1 MEELACVGQ
10 VGLYLTT
17 QIPRKTWNT
26 SGNKGDVFATVGQ
39 QDGQATKHIFPFPS
53 FVFLRLICVLLLF
66 LCFLSTAL
74 LVSQT
79 FANCISQ

>member
-1 MEELACVGQ
+1 M
-10 VGLYLTT
+10 

-26 SGNKGDVFATVGQ
+26 SGNKGDVLVTVEQKEGQ
-39 QDGQATKHIFPFPS
+39 GTKLIFPFPPLA
-53 FVFLRLICVLLLF
+53 FLRLICVLSLA

-79 FANCISQ
+79 SFANCISKYFK